1 VSAEPRRAGTR
12 YVGGQAVV
20 EGVMMRGERTWAV
33 AVRTPEGDI
42 EIETHEA
49 PVWAEKW
56 SKVPIVRGIMSLG
69 ESMALGF
76 KALSWSA
83 NRQIPEEEQISSKA
97 MGWTIGAALAFFTAI
112 FIVAP
117 ALAADG
123 LGNLLGLDGTAFHIA
138 EGVLRLAIFLGYLL
152 LIAQLADI
160 KRVFQYHGAEHKA
173 IAAYENDVELTA
185 ESAQRFGTEHV
196 RCGTNFLLTVMVVT
210 IVVYSFIGRPGWLLL
225 IGSRIVLIPL
235 IAGLSYEVI
244 RFAAKHMD
252 KTWVRVLMKPGLLLQ
267 KLTTREPSLDQVEVA
282 VASLKAVLTAE
293 QLAEVEARAPRVVAP
308 RVNPV
313 VLPST

>member
-1 VSAEPRRAGTR
+1 MSADASTPSPR
-12 YVGGQAVV
+12 YMGGQAVV
-20 EGVMMRGERTWAV
+20 EGVMMRGESTWAV
-33 AVRTPEGDI
+33 AVRTPEGGI
-42 EIETHEA
+42 EIETHDA
-49 PVWAEKW
+49 PTWAQQW
-56 SKVPIVRGIMSLG
+56 SKIPIVRGVMALA

-97 MGWTIGAALAFFTAI
+97 MGWTIGAALVLFAGI
-112 FIVAP
+112 FIVLP
-117 ALAADG
+117 ALVADG
-123 LGNLLGLDGTAFHIA
+123 LGNTLGVDGFWFHVG

-152 LIAQLADI
+152 LIGRMKDI
-160 KRVFQYHGAEHKA
+160 KTVFQYHGAEHKA

-210 IVVYSFIGRPGWLLL
+210 IVVYSFIGRPSLLL
-225 IGSRIVLIPL
+225 VVASRVVLLPL

-252 KTWVRVLMKPGLLLQ
+252 KAWVRVLMKPGLALQ

-282 VASLKAVLTAE
+282 IASLRAVLTAE
-293 QLAEVEARAPRVVAP
+293 QLAEVEARAPRTAP
-308 RVNPV
+308 SA
-313 VLPST
+313 LPRPAIA